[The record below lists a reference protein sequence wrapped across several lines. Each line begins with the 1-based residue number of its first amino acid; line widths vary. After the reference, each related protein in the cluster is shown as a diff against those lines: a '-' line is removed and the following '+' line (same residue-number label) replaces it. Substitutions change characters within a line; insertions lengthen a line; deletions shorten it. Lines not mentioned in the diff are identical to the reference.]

1 MQAVLKCRTFQ
12 STSKQPKLLLP
23 YSPGGWGLQDRS
35 TIIIEVSGT
44 TTHSLGLPQAKST
57 SPPPMV
63 EGGVEGA
70 GVAGVAGAKCHWLG
84 GCLLSFFNPLST
96 QLAPWMPGC
105 QLPCQPEGAQQAR
118 GLQGRWHPWG
128 RGGEGGGLTA
138 SGPGEKHE
146 SFFLFNATLH
156 SVGPGDT
163 RCLWP

>member
-23 YSPGGWGLQDRS
+23 YSPGGWGLQDRP
-35 TIIIEVSGT
+35 TILIEVSGT

-63 EGGVEGA
+63 EGGWRGPGWQGWQGPSATGFEG
-70 GVAGVAGAKCHWLG
+70 VCFHFLIH
-84 GCLLSFFNPLST
+84 SPLS
-96 QLAPWMPGC
+96 WHPGC
-105 QLPCQPEGAQQAR
+105 QGASCLCQPEGAQQAR